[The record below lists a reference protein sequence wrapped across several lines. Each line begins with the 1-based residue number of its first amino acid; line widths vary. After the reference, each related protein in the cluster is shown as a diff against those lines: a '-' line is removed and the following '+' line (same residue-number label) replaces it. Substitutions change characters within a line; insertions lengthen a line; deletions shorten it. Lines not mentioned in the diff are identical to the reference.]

1 MEARQG
7 SPSQKEDSMA
17 GVMDLIRKM
26 RSPETKLVLEAI
38 AELRARG
45 WLEDGSLRGVMLCH
59 AHLEGSDLY
68 RASLREVDLHQAHL
82 EGAELSLADLSGSK
96 ITRAC
101 LRGAN
106 LSQADLS
113 GADLFKADLTDAR
126 NLTDEQLAQAKR
138 LSFASLP
145 DGTPYNGRFN
155 LPGDIELARWGKVN
169 PDDPAAMAYFLGV
182 PLESYLRGQG
192 KPELAS
198 QIPA

>member
-1 MEARQG
+1 
-7 SPSQKEDSMA
+7 MA

-68 RASLREVDLHQAHL
+68 KANLREVDLHQAHL
-82 EGAELSLADLSGSK
+82 EGADLSLADLDQAK
-96 ITRAC
+96 LTRAS

-106 LSQADLS
+106 LSQASLAA
-113 GADLFKADLTDAR
+113 ADLFKADLTDAR
-126 NLTDEQLAQAKR
+126 NVTEKQLAQAKR
-138 LSFASLP
+138 LCFATMP
-145 DGTPYNGRFN
+145 DGTPYNGRFS
-155 LPGDIELARWGKVN
+155 LVGDIDLARWGKVN

-182 PLESYLRGQG
+182 SLENYLRGQG
-192 KPELAS
+192 KAELIPE
-198 QIPA
+198 IPA

>member
-1 MEARQG
+1 
-7 SPSQKEDSMA
+7 MA

-68 RASLREVDLHQAHL
+68 KANLREVDLHQAHL
-82 EGAELSLADLSGSK
+82 EGSDLGLADLGSAK
-96 ITRAC
+96 VTRAN

-106 LSQADLS
+106 LSQANLD
-113 GADLFKADLTDAR
+113 GADLFKTDLSDAR
-126 NLTDEQLAQAKR
+126 NVTDEQLKQAKR
-138 LSFASLP
+138 LCFATMP

-155 LPGDIELARWGKVN
+155 LAGDIDLARWGKVD

-182 PLESYLRGQG
+182 SLDSYLRGQG
-192 KPELAS
+192 KAELVPG
-198 QIPA
+198 IPA

>member
-1 MEARQG
+1 
-7 SPSQKEDSMA
+7 MA

-68 RASLREVDLHQAHL
+68 KASLREVDLHQAHL
-82 EGAELSLADLSGSK
+82 EGADLSLTDLGAAK
-96 ITRAC
+96 LTRAG

-106 LSQADLS
+106 LSQANLA
-113 GADLFKADLTDAR
+113 GTDLFKADLADAR
-126 NLTDEQLAQAKR
+126 NLTENQLAQAKR
-138 LSFASLP
+138 LCFATMP
-145 DGTPYNGRFN
+145 DSTPYNGRFN
-155 LPGDIELARWGKVN
+155 LAGDIDLARWGKVN

-182 PLESYLRGQG
+182 SLENYLRGQG
-192 KPELAS
+192 KAEFVPE
-198 QIPA
+198 IPA

>member
-1 MEARQG
+1 
-7 SPSQKEDSMA
+7 MA

-68 RASLREVDLHQAHL
+68 KANLREVDLHQAHL
-82 EGAELSLADLSGSK
+82 EGSDLGLADLGSAK
-96 ITRAC
+96 VTRAN

-106 LSQADLS
+106 LSQANLD
-113 GADLFKADLTDAR
+113 GADLFKTDLSDAR
-126 NLTDEQLAQAKR
+126 NVTDEQLKQAKR
-138 LSFASLP
+138 LCFATMP
-145 DGTPYNGRFN
+145 DGSPYNGRFN
-155 LPGDIELARWGKVN
+155 LAGDIDLARWGKVD

-182 PLESYLRGQG
+182 SLDSYLRGQG
-192 KPELAS
+192 KAELVPG
-198 QIPA
+198 IPA